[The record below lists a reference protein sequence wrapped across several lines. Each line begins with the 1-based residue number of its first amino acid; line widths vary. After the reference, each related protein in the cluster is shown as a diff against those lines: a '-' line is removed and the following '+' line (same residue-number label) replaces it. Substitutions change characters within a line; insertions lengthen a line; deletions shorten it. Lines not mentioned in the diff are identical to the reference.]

1 MDSQFRPNNIKNKG
15 AGDRLSELQ
24 RNYNGA
30 HPLWVFLWLVVWFT
44 SRPEKWQRKKEKNR
58 IPHRCFLNSNAGE
71 SFHNKRS
78 TQGVRSRV
86 RTWTLMDT
94 GHVKR
99 RHAGSFLFKP
109 TLILSKKKTFKVTVG
124 CQAQIWCR
132 KVWVSSPQ
140 FACLFGFCSPQMDK
154 NISLLIKMNARLF
167 EIKAAASPPPPPTP
181 SIVAFFLFDPFFIT
195 FLM

>member
-1 MDSQFRPNNIKNKG
+1 MDSQFRSNNNKKIKVPEIAWVNYKG
-15 AGDRLSELQ
+15 TTT
-24 RNYNGA
+24 A

-44 SRPEKWQRKKEKNR
+44 SRPEKWQRKKERNR
-58 IPHRCFLNSNAGE
+58 IPRRCFLNSNAGE

-86 RTWTLMDT
+86 QTWTLMDT

-109 TLILSKKKTFKVTVG
+109 ARILSKKKTFKVTVG

-154 NISLLIKMNARLF
+154 NISLLIFSFWSLF
-167 EIKAAASPPPPPTP
+167 YY
-181 SIVAFFLFDPFFIT
+181 LFNVNEVGVHTHTHTHTHTNI
-195 FLM
+195 